1 MPHTAAGGCQTKG
14 TPTIQA
20 SASEAQD
27 HSSFS
32 TTDTSSALPRAA
44 IFIDTEE
51 GAYYHEITPSTRSLH
66 GFVDPPRGYSLAFPS
81 NKAYAEHLINE
92 TVDVERLRIHHPPGV
107 SNVLLSTFQIL
118 FACFTLYFTP
128 SDQIP
133 RWGYAAYGLSVFPY
147 ALMSLMNVLCAGF
160 VGSYPC
166 GQLLRTHIL
175 EEALRRPQQEEQW
188 LIDGMIGKTKVA
200 PNPQHAEGKGYVATK
215 MALQMAQAETQ
226 ILEVTV
232 TRGGHDYIKK
242 FAYVRPPVRR
252 NSSQQGN
259 GDAQVYEYEFK
270 ISALRYNGVAQKEDF
285 VKHAHISGIEIAAII
300 PLFCIAMC
308 APYCLIY
315 GLTKFR
321 AHESTLYERAI
332 MMTWLAADQFSSLFV
347 LIGWLVWKR
356 HHDIIPQGVQYGV
369 MILLMLPG
377 MAGIAMVAKMFLEDN
392 RFGPELCYAV

>member
-1 MPHTAAGGCQTKG
+1 MNRHVRPPH
-14 TPTIQA
+14 
-20 SASEAQD
+20 
-27 HSSFS
+27 
-32 TTDTSSALPRAA
+32 
-44 IFIDTEE
+44 
-51 GAYYHEITPSTRSLH
+51 
-66 GFVDPPRGYSLAFPS
+66 GYSLAFPS
-81 NKAYAEHLINE
+81 NTAYTGHLIKD
-92 TVDVERLRIHHPPGV
+92 TVDVDRLVIHRVLGV
-107 SNVLLSTFQIL
+107 SNALHSVFQIL

-147 ALMSLMNVLCAGF
+147 ALMSLMNVICAGF
-160 VGSYPC
+160 VGTYPA
-166 GQLLRTHIL
+166 GQLLWTHIL
-175 EEALRRPQQEEQW
+175 DEALRRPHTGMDHWFINGMVGGAKPNAEYEQSSGPEYDPR
-188 LIDGMIGKTKVA
+188 L
-200 PNPQHAEGKGYVATK
+200 YVETK
-215 MALQMAQAETQ
+215 MTLRPQASGTET
-226 ILEVTV
+226 LEITCKFG
-232 TRGGHDYIKK
+232 RKS
-242 FAYVRPPVRR
+242 FAYVR
-252 NSSQQGN
+252 NSLQRPYAPC
-259 GDAQVYEYEFK
+259 DHVFT
-270 ISALRYNGVAQKEDF
+270 ISALRYNGVAQKKDLM
-285 VKHAHISGIEIAAII
+285 KGLYISRAEAAIII

-392 RFGPELCYAV
+392 HFGPELCYAV